1 MMMQMSDE
9 VTDREKVELLLSV
22 TSLSSGEVAA
32 SLDCS
37 EQALLAGD
45 LTVEQQRRFVEISGV
60 FNDRSTGQASYFGT
74 PGEND
79 AYTELRLLKVLVA
92 AGPECVMLRGSANA
106 SQRKALLV
114 SLEEI
119 GSPNAVQD

>member
-1 MMMQMSDE
+1 MQMSDE

-45 LTVEQQRRFVEISGV
+45 LSVEQQRRFVEISGV

>member
-1 MMMQMSDE
+1 MQMSDE
-9 VTDREKVELLLSV
+9 VTDRQKVELLLSV
-22 TSLSSGEVAA
+22 TALSSGEVAA

-45 LTVEQQRRFVEISGV
+45 LTVDQQHRFVEISGV
-60 FNDRSTGQASYFGT
+60 FNDKSAAHATYFGT

-119 GSPNAVQD
+119 GNPNAAQD

>member
-1 MMMQMSDE
+1 MMQMFEE
-9 VTDREKVELLLSV
+9 VTDHQKVELLLSV
-22 TSLSSGEVAA
+22 TALSTGEVAET
-32 SLDCS
+32 LGCS

-45 LTVEQQRRFVEISGV
+45 LTADQQHRFVEISGV
-60 FNDRSTGQASYFGT
+60 FNDRSTAHATYFGT

-119 GSPNAVQD
+119 GNPSGAQD

>member
-1 MMMQMSDE
+1 MQMSDE